1 MRMRIFERSGDED
14 TQPTPAG
21 PGPRPFR
28 GLACHRGFGD
38 TPYGVAVTRADLR
51 LVVENLGPL
60 HHASV
65 TLKPLTVL
73 IGRNNTG
80 KTYLAQALYAAR
92 RAVHDSRRSAPTP
105 LTTEERVVLSSLVM
119 QRASEEAE
127 SAQHLLEDLEFQMGE
142 LPQAVHEKAR
152 TWISQALGDVGRS
165 LERQLCSTF
174 GVPSTSELERWD
186 QPKSVAVELHRVH
199 HDSADTHLFGTN
211 GTSTFDL
218 GPGVSVTLDPLDY
231 DPDGPAAR
239 FMHLSDEDD
248 DKETGLNEQTS
259 RDLRSA
265 TWHGFLKGVG
275 LSGRAHYLPAGRSGL
290 LNAWTDVVR
299 LRIELE
305 RESLGLPT
313 VRDPALDGVALDF
326 ISSLAGLLGA
336 RTGNRWRHRA
346 WRPRRKRGPVAAG
359 SLTLLREVMGG
370 EIYAGSGDDMVPT
383 LGYEQAGHRVPIRRA
398 SSMVADLA
406 PLAMWIDRIVSPGD
420 LLIIDEPES
429 HLHPEAIRLVAR
441 VLVRLVDEGVSV
453 VCATHSP
460 VLIHELS
467 NCLLLGRRQD
477 LDAKDVERGYEA
489 SDRLSLDDIAV
500 HRFQR
505 PESGEP
511 VTVTQVEIDADWGI
525 PEDEYVDVATEQSED
540 TSHFL
545 DSLA

>member
-1 MRMRIFERSGDED
+1 M
-14 TQPTPAG
+14 
-21 PGPRPFR
+21 
-28 GLACHRGFGD
+28 
-38 TPYGVAVTRADLR
+38 TRADLR
-51 LVVENLGPL
+51 LVVDNLGPL
-60 HHASV
+60 QHASV
-65 TLKPLTVL
+65 ALKPLTVL

-92 RAVHDSRRSAPTP
+92 RAVHDSRRSAAMP
-105 LTTEERVVLSSLVM
+105 LTTEERVALGDLVM
-119 QRASEEAE
+119 HRASEEADSVRE
-127 SAQHLLEDLEFQMGE
+127 ALEDLQFQMGE
-142 LPQAVHEKAR
+142 LPQAVRTKAT
-152 TWISQALGDVGRS
+152 TWTSQALGDVGRL

-174 GVPSTSELERWD
+174 GVPSTSELKRWD
-186 QPKSVAVELHRVH
+186 QPGSVVVELHR
-199 HDSADTHLFGTN
+199 ADRQGQDLCLFGTN
-211 GTSTFDL
+211 GTPAPDL
-218 GPGVSVTLDPLDY
+218 GVDVTVALDPFDY
-231 DPDGPAAR
+231 DPEVQAAH
-239 FMHLSDEDD
+239 FMYPSDEDAD
-248 DKETGLNEQTS
+248 EEVWLNEQTS
-259 RDLRSA
+259 RALRSA
-265 TWHGFLKGVG
+265 VWRGYLKSSG
-275 LSGRAHYLPAGRSGL
+275 LAGRAHYLPAGRSGL

-336 RTGNRWRHRA
+336 RTRDRWRGLGR
-346 WRPRRKRGPVAAG
+346 RPRRKKSTSITG
-359 SLTLLREVMGG
+359 SLSLLGRLMDG
-370 EIYAGSGDDMVPT
+370 EIYAGSGDDLVPT

-406 PLAMWIDRIVSPGD
+406 PLAMWIDRIVVSGD

-467 NCLLLGRRQD
+467 NCLLLGKRRS
-477 LDAKDVERGYEA
+477 LNSEDAERGYEA

-500 HRFQR
+500 HRFLR
-505 PESGEP
+505 PEPGGP
-511 VTVTQVEIDADWGI
+511 VSVTQVEIDPDWGI
-525 PEDEYVDVATEQSED
+525 PEDEYVDVATEQSGD
-540 TSHFL
+540 TSHLL